1 MEPLNDSVPVD
12 FQDWTI
18 QEEWISHVFSSF
30 WEQKRI
36 EGSQLNSPRSK
47 ICAFSAH

>member
-1 MEPLNDSVPVD
+1 MPTMLQIKSMESLNNEVPVD

-30 WEQKRI
+30 REQK
-36 EGSQLNSPRSK
+36 GLKVAN
-47 ICAFSAH
+47 